1 MAERDRTMI
10 RRSMVLWVVLASS
23 FGAAM
28 FLIKHEV
35 QVREAWLGTLRQEI
49 LASQQS
55 IQVLRAEWS
64 YLNQPVRIEALIRR
78 HMDLRP
84 TETAQIG
91 DIDTLPVHFNIAV
104 ARATVAQ

>member
-1 MAERDRTMI
+1 MI
-10 RRSMVLWVVLASS
+10 RRSMVLWMILASL
-23 FGAAM
+23 FGVAM

-35 QVREAWLGTLRQEI
+35 QIREVRLDRLHRDI
-49 LASQQS
+49 LASQES

-84 TETAQIG
+84 T
-91 DIDTLPVHFNIAV
+91 DTTQLGGYDALPV
-104 ARATVAQ
+104 RLSEATNKAEVTR

>member
-1 MAERDRTMI
+1 MAKGDTAMI
-10 RRSMVLWVVLASS
+10 RRSMVLWVILTSL

-35 QVREAWLGTLRQEI
+35 QVREAWLDTLDREI
-49 LASQQS
+49 LASQEA

-84 TETAQIG
+84 TNTAQIG
-91 DIDTLPVHFNIAV
+91 GIDALPVRLRNAD
-104 ARATVAQ
+104 ARAEVAQ

>member
-1 MAERDRTMI
+1 MI
-10 RRSMVLWVVLASS
+10 RRSMVLWVILASL

-35 QVREAWLGTLRQEI
+35 QVREAWLDTLRREI
-49 LASQQS
+49 LTSQQA

-84 TETAQIG
+84 TDTVQIA
-91 DIDTLPVHFNIAV
+91 DIDTLPVHLSVAVSRPAV
-104 ARATVAQ
+104 AQ

>member
-1 MAERDRTMI
+1 MI
-10 RRSMVLWVVLASS
+10 GRSMVLWMILAAL
-23 FGAAM
+23 FGVSM

-35 QVREAWLGTLRQEI
+35 QIREARLDALHRGI
-49 LASQQS
+49 LASQES

-84 TETAQIG
+84 TATTQLGGFEA
-91 DIDTLPVHFNIAV
+91 LPVRLSEAANKAEV
-104 ARATVAQ
+104 TR